1 MPELPEVETIRKD
14 LLSYVLNK
22 EIESVNVK
30 KEKLVK
36 NQLAFF
42 NSNLEGREF
51 IDIERIGKL
60 LMFILDNNKILL
72 LHLKMTG

>member
-1 MPELPEVETIRKD
+1 MPELPEVETIRRD

-22 EIESVNVK
+22 KIESVDVK

-36 NQLAFF
+36 NQLDFF
-42 NSNLEGREF
+42 YFNLKGQKF

-72 LHLKMTG
+72 LHF